1 MCEIAMFLLGAFVV
15 GYFRKDTIVDEVDRD
30 EIVEDRPAP
39 AVRRRTTTKRRRA

>member
-15 GYFRKDTIVDEVDRD
+15 GYFRKDTIIDDRD